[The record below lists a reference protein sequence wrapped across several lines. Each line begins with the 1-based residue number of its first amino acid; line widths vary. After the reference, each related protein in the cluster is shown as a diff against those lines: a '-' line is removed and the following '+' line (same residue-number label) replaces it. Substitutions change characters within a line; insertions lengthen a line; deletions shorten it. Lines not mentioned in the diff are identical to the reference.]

1 LVATQDPLSRVTS
14 RKPEKSYHLTDSTP
28 GIIAPLGRLLA
39 ADTPLFEEEFAREG
53 IKLER
58 RYRLARWS
66 DGSTH
71 LWVARRKE
79 IGVTASAS
87 GLRFDQVIEGLE

>member
-1 LVATQDPLSRVTS
+1 MRRAAFLR
-14 RKPEKSYHLTDSTP
+14 TDGAP

-39 ADTPLFEEEFAREG
+39 IDVPLFEEEFAREG
-53 IKLER
+53 IKVER
-58 RYRLARWS
+58 KYRLARWA

-79 IGVTASAS
+79 IGATVGSS
-87 GLRFDQVIEGLE
+87 GLQFDRVVEG